1 MKGIDA
7 IGIKLNDLCEI
18 TTNGAPSMIG
28 REKGSVTLLENEKIN
43 LGGVLWIKQSVVYN
57 PPGKSLF
64 KVIKNTEYN
73 GNSSESC

>member
-43 LGGVLWIKQSVVYN
+43 LGGVL
-57 PPGKSLF
+57 
-64 KVIKNTEYN
+64 
-73 GNSSESC
+73 